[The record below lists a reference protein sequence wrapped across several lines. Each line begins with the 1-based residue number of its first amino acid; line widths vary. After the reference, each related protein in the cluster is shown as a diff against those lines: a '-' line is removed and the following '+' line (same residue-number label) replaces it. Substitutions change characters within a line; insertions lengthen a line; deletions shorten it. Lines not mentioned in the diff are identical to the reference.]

1 MKKEVTKIETDPY
14 EMRIL
19 TVKYSPSNFIE
30 KIFRKS
36 FTKQFVE
43 TNPIYTID
51 ELSLWLNYPS
61 RTIYGRS
68 RFLDEYINE
77 NSNSI
82 HLIR

>member
-1 MKKEVTKIETDPY
+1 MNKEVINIEMDRY
-14 EMRIL
+14 KMRVL
-19 TVKYSPSNFIE
+19 TVKYTPSNCFE

-43 TNPIYTID
+43 TPPIYIID

-68 RFLDEYINE
+68 RFLDEYINQS
-77 NSNSI
+77 SNSI
-82 HLIR
+82 QQIK